1 MVKFI
6 EFDETNDISAD
17 LDADLKVI
25 NDDIPPPAE
34 DLKSSP
40 FIKQPARIKKQ
51 AFKPEP
57 PKQEDIDADLDIK
70 NNSQLHLDN
79 SQSQLKVKS
88 IKPKKPLT
96 EKQLAN
102 LEKMRMKKMEKAQQ
116 KVEKT
121 MAKNDITKNHV
132 EAPKEYT
139 QEELMEMENSEFEQW
154 MKYMDKFDK
163 MMKAIQKDKERQAL
177 EVAQKEKAIEDRIR
191 KKIEMENQQRNNI
204 TPKRQEANV
213 PILQQPTQDFGSYSS
228 MFGY

>member
-6 EFDETNDISAD
+6 EYDEPEDISAD

-25 NDDIPPPAE
+25 NADLPPPAE
-34 DLKSSP
+34 DLKTSP
-40 FIKQPARIKKQ
+40 FIQQPARVKKV
-51 AFKPEP
+51 AFKPPPVKQEEIEADLTIKNLEVTDEP
-57 PKQEDIDADLDIK
+57 PP
-70 NNSQLHLDN
+70 
-79 SQSQLKVKS
+79 LKVKS

-121 MAKNDITKNHV
+121 MTKNDITRDIEK
-132 EAPKEYT
+132 PKEVT
-139 QEELMEMENSEFEQW
+139 QEELLEMEQAEFDNW
-154 MKYMDKFDK
+154 LKYMDKFDS
-163 MMKAIQKDKERQAL
+163 MMKAIQKDKQRQAM
-177 EVAQKEKAIEDRIR
+177 EQAAKEKELEDRIR

-204 TPKRQEANV
+204 TPKVQESNV
-213 PILQQPTQDFGSYSS
+213 PILQQPVTQDYGAYSS

>member
-6 EFDETNDISAD
+6 EFDETEDISAD

-70 NNSQLHLDN
+70 HNSELHLDN
-79 SQSQLKVKS
+79 SQPQLKVKS

-102 LEKMRMKKMEKAQQ
+102 LERMRMKKVEKAQQ

-121 MAKNDITKNHV
+121 MAKNDITKNI
-132 EAPKEYT
+132 EKPKEYS
-139 QEELMEMENSEFEQW
+139 QEEVMEMETAEFDNW
-154 MKYMDKFDK
+154 LKYMNKYDS
-163 MMKAIQKDKERQAL
+163 MIKAIQKDKERQAM
-177 EVAQKEKAIEDRIR
+177 EVMAKEKAMEDKIR
-191 KKIEMENQQRNNI
+191 KKIEMENQQRNNVSAKI
-204 TPKRQEANV
+204 PEANV
-213 PILQQPTQDFGSYSS
+213 PILQQPTLDFGAYSQ

>member
-1 MVKFI
+1 MVKFL
-6 EFDETNDISAD
+6 EFDETEDISAD
-17 LDADLKVI
+17 LDNDLKII
-25 NDDIPPPAE
+25 NEDLPPKGE
-34 DLKSSP
+34 DLKTSP
-40 FIKQPARIKKQ
+40 FIQQPARIKKL
-51 AFKPEP
+51 AFKPAP
-57 PKQEDIDADLDIK
+57 PTQEDIEADLTVKQEIE
-70 NNSQLHLDN
+70 NEPQT
-79 SQSQLKVKS
+79 LKVKS

-121 MAKNDITKNHV
+121 MAKNDITKDI
-132 EAPKEYT
+132 EKPKEYS
-139 QEELMEMENSEFEQW
+139 QEEVMDMEQAEFENW

-177 EVAQKEKAIEDRIR
+177 EVATKEKEIEDRIR

-204 TPKRQEANV
+204 TPKTQEANV
-213 PILQQPTQDFGSYSS
+213 PILQQPTLDFGSYSQ